1 MSVAS
6 LMARQDDGAAFD
18 PHNVDLSTAD
28 PRDVICALNAGENE
42 YDGRLGARISAIF
55 VILVVSSAV
64 TFFPVVATRSK
75 KLRIPLYVYL
85 FARYFGTGVI
95 VATAF
100 IHLLDPAYDE
110 IGPATCV
117 GMTGGWAGYSWP
129 AAIAL
134 ASGVGVFLMDFAAE
148 RYVEKKYG
156 WSHGGGHDEAKHNTA
171 LDAADARYKSS
182 NGCSNHQ
189 ALHSGEQDGTL
200 NLPRVVPA
208 ATDNEA
214 MAESKLSH
222 HADENSSIESEE
234 SLATERSF
242 KQQIAAF
249 LILEFG
255 VIFHSVIIG
264 LTLGSTGDEFPVLYP
279 VIVFHQSFEGLGIG
293 ARLSA
298 IPFPKRFSWMPW
310 ALCSAYGLTTPIAIA
325 IGLGVRTTY
334 NEASLTANIVSGVL
348 DSVSAG
354 ILIYTGFV
362 ELLARDFLFNPDRT
376 RDDRQLAFMVF
387 SVLLGAG
394 IMALLGKWA

>member
-1 MSVAS
+1 
-6 LMARQDDGAAFD
+6 
-18 PHNVDLSTAD
+18 
-28 PRDVICALNAGENE
+28 
-42 YDGRLGARISAIF
+42 
-55 VILVVSSAV
+55 
-64 TFFPVVATRSK
+64 
-75 KLRIPLYVYL
+75 
-85 FARYFGTGVI
+85 
-95 VATAF
+95 
-100 IHLLDPAYDE
+100 
-110 IGPATCV
+110 
-117 GMTGGWAGYSWP
+117 MTGNWAGYTWP

-134 ASGVGVFLMDFAAE
+134 ASGMGVFLMDFAAE
-148 RYVEKKYG
+148 RYVENKYG
-156 WSHGGGHDEAKHNTA
+156 WAHGGGHDEEKHTTTA
-171 LDAADARYKSS
+171 FDAANARYSVS
-182 NGCSNHQ
+182 AGPGCSNHQ

-200 NLPRVVPA
+200 SNTAPA
-208 ATDNEA
+208 NTTTTTNAAASSSITSA
-214 MAESKLSH
+214 KKAH
-222 HADENSSIESEE
+222 AADENSSIETED
-234 SLATERSF
+234 SLIIERSF
-242 KQQIAAF
+242 QQQIAAF

-264 LTLGSTGDEFPVLYP
+264 LTLGSAGDEFPVLYP

-298 IPFPKRFSWMPW
+298 IPFPKRFAWMPW
-310 ALCSAYGLTTPIAIA
+310 ALCAAYGLTTPIALA

-376 RDDRQLAFMVF
+376 RDGRQLAFMVG

>member
-1 MSVAS
+1 
-6 LMARQDDGAAFD
+6 
-18 PHNVDLSTAD
+18 
-28 PRDVICALNAGENE
+28 
-42 YDGRLGARISAIF
+42 
-55 VILVVSSAV
+55 
-64 TFFPVVATRSK
+64 
-75 KLRIPLYVYL
+75 
-85 FARYFGTGVI
+85 
-95 VATAF
+95 
-100 IHLLDPAYDE
+100 
-110 IGPATCV
+110 
-117 GMTGGWAGYSWP
+117 
-129 AAIAL
+129 
-134 ASGVGVFLMDFAAE
+134 MDFAAE

-156 WSHGGGHDEAKHNTA
+156 WSHGGGHDDAKHTTA

-214 MAESKLSH
+214 VAESKLSH

-264 LTLGSTGDEFPVLYP
+264 LTLGSVGDEFSVLYP

-310 ALCSAYGLTTPIAIA
+310 ALCTAYGLTTPIAIA

-334 NEASLTANIVSGVL
+334 NEASNTANIVSGVL

-362 ELLARDFLFNPDRT
+362 ELLARDFLFNPERT